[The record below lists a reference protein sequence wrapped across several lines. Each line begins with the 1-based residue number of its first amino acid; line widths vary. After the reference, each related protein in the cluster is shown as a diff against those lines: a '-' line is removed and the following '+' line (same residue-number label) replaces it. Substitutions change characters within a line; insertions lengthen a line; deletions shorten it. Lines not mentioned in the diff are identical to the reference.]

1 MNLYNIGKISIGNT
15 YTHCKGE
22 VILAENY
29 YDKSKSKNIFQL
41 KELAPNQ
48 LKAFQQF
55 DVAVLKSGA
64 LSKKEKEIIAVAIAH
79 VTECPY
85 CIETHTKKAKVAG
98 ATLEELVEAVFV
110 TMAIKAG
117 GVVTH
122 STHVHNAKNEDTP
135 DELYSRSNLNY
146 LKELNIYAPEGFK
159 GYSNFSQVAMK
170 EGRLSPKF
178 KEIIAVA
185 VATATQCP
193 YCIDVHSKKAI
204 EKGASNEELAEAIL
218 VSSALCA
225 GGAYAHMIQMI
236 ESYNE

>member
-1 MNLYNIGKISIGNT
+1 MVSMS
-15 YTHCKGE
+15 
-22 VILAENY
+22 ENY
-29 YDKSKSKNIFQL
+29 YDKSNSKNIFQL
-41 KELAPNQ
+41 KELAPEQ

-55 DVAVLKSGA
+55 DVAVLKEGA

-85 CIETHTKKAKVAG
+85 CIDTHTKKAKVAG

-110 TMAIKAG
+110 TMAIEAG

-122 STHVHNAKNEDTP
+122 STHVHNAKMEDAS
-135 DELYSRSNLNY
+135 DELYTRSNLIN
-146 LKELNIYAPEGFK
+146 LKELSKYAPDGFK
-159 GYSNFSQVAMK
+159 GYSNFSQAAMK
-170 EGRLSPKF
+170 EGKLSAKF

-193 YCIDVHSKKAI
+193 YCIDVHTKNAVN
-204 EKGASNEELAEAIL
+204 KGATNEELAEAIL

-236 ESYNE
+236 ESFKS